1 MEQKVSPAKAALS
14 YGLVF
19 GIIMFIELVIAYS
32 LKLDAQSN
40 PTIGVLMNLLNFLI
54 LPVLFIAL
62 ACNHYKK
69 NMNGGYISFGQS
81 IKCGVS
87 VTVLA
92 GALFAILNA
101 LFYAILPEAKEQVLE
116 QMKTAMA
123 QQPNMSA
130 EMLKQ
135 YMTGAE
141 FMMRPYISIPVT
153 IIIYAFT
160 GLILS
165 LIVGA
170 IVKKDNPGAF

>member
-1 MEQKVSPAKAALS
+1 MEQKISPAKAALS
-14 YGLVF
+14 YGIVF
-19 GIIMFIELVIAYS
+19 GIVMFVELVIAFS

-40 PTIGVLMNLLNFLI
+40 PTVGVLINLLNFLI
-54 LPVLFIAL
+54 LPVLFITL
-62 ACNHYKK
+62 ACNHFK
-69 NMNGGYISFGQS
+69 NKLNGGYISFGQS

-92 GALFAILNA
+92 GTLFAILNA
-101 LFYAILPEAKEQVLE
+101 IFYVILPEAKEQVLD

-123 QQPNMSA
+123 QQPNMTS

-135 YMTGAE
+135 YMTGVE
-141 FMMRPYISIPVT
+141 LMMRPYISIPVT
-153 IIIYAFT
+153 MIIYAFT
-160 GLILS
+160 GFIIS